1 MSVAFV
7 VTALVVAITPGTRV
21 PMTVG
26 VGPSRGTCASL
37 MTPAFALSFA
47 GLGIRLTTTAT

>member
-7 VTALVVAITPGTRV
+7 VTALVVAITPGTHV

>member
-7 VTALVVAITPGTRV
+7 VTALVVAITPGTRAL
-21 PMTVG
+21 MTVG
-26 VGPSRGTCASL
+26 AGPSRGTCASL

-47 GLGIRLTTTAT
+47 GLGIRLATTAT